1 MTSAVKVL
9 VAVGALASGV
19 VGGYAWKDLSEGHT
33 PNLAGFGAAV
43 RGERLPSQDL
53 SPTRSVAE
61 AMSAIDSVFYG
72 TATRQDLTYDAVA
85 GMLASLEDP
94 HTMLMEPALAE
105 RFEEKNTGHYVGIGA
120 ELSRDP
126 LGARIKRVFKNSP
139 AQGVALKPND
149 VVTHVDGRSVAGRD
163 LLEVSESIRGESGT
177 TVKLTVFRE
186 TSGEP
191 LRFNVRRRAV

>member
-1 MTSAVKVL
+1 MTSTIKLL
-9 VAVGALASGV
+9 VAVGAFIGGV
-19 VGGYAWKDLSEGHT
+19 VGGYAWKDLSSGAS
-33 PNLAGFGAAV
+33 PNLAGLGAAV
-43 RGERLPSQDL
+43 RGEPLPSAEL

-126 LGARIKRVFKNSP
+126 LGARIKRVLRL
-139 AQGVALKPND
+139 VALALGELHDASGD
-149 VVTHVDGRSVAGRD
+149 VV
-163 LLEVSESIRGESGT
+163 
-177 TVKLTVFRE
+177 
-186 TSGEP
+186 
-191 LRFNVRRRAV
+191 